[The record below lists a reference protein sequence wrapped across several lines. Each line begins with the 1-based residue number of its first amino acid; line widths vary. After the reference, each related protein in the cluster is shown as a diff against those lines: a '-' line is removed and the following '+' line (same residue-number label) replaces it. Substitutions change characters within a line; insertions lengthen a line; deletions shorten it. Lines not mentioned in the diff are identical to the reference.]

1 MSSNVFPL
9 KPARSACHVPESAR
23 PAPARAV
30 QVPCQCGTVSL
41 AGAFTL
47 RADHVPSRTMRLES
61 SRSVHEP
68 AGGLRR
74 FDFSPPPSAE
84 SSARAGGRAP
94 HSSQHR
100 ARLLRQRTG
109 NKQELKTRTRRFI
122 GTGIVPRILIRK
134 RRRAFP
140 RICHSEGA
148 LCPRFAS
155 RAGGQSSCLL
165 VWDRF
170 STLALSSTMLCYFV
184 SHAGS
189 LACSLQFCGYL
200 LVARIPVTRLWAL

>member
-41 AGAFTL
+41 VGAFTL
-47 RADHVPSRTMRLES
+47 RADHVPSRIMRLES

-68 AGGLRR
+68 LAASGA
-74 FDFSPPPSAE
+74 SISAHHLPRKVPL
-84 SSARAGGRAP
+84 APAVAP
-94 HSSQHR
+94 HTPRSTGRDSCASAQETS
-100 ARLLRQRTG
+100 RT
-109 NKQELKTRTRRFI
+109 LKTRTRRFI
-122 GTGIVPRILIRK
+122 GTGIVPRILICK

-148 LCPRFAS
+148 NHSS
-155 RAGGQSSCLL
+155 RQVEC
-165 VWDRF
+165 
-170 STLALSSTMLCYFV
+170 
-184 SHAGS
+184 
-189 LACSLQFCGYL
+189 AC
-200 LVARIPVTRLWAL
+200 

>member
-1 MSSNVFPL
+1 MSSNVFPV
-9 KPARSACHVPESAR
+9 KPARSACHVPENVL
-23 PAPARAV
+23 PAPAKYPASAGPSAWPAHSPSGQTMCLRE
-30 QVPCQCGTVSL
+30 QCGW
-41 AGAFTL
+41 
-47 RADHVPSRTMRLES
+47 SR
-61 SRSVHEP
+61 H
-68 AGGLRR
+68 
-74 FDFSPPPSAE
+74 
-84 SSARAGGRAP
+84 
-94 HSSQHR
+94 
-100 ARLLRQRTG
+100 
-109 NKQELKTRTRRFI
+109 
-122 GTGIVPRILIRK
+122 LIRK

>member
-41 AGAFTL
+41 ADAFTL

-68 AGGLRR
+68 LA
-74 FDFSPPPSAE
+74 PSDA
-84 SSARAGGRAP
+84 SISAHHLPRKVPLVPAVAP
-94 HSSQHR
+94 HTPRSTGRDSCASAQETS
-100 ARLLRQRTG
+100 RT
-109 NKQELKTRTRRFI
+109 LKTRTRRFI
-122 GTGIVPRILIRK
+122 GTGIVPRIRIRK
-134 RRRAFP
+134 RRRAFT

-148 LCPRFAS
+148 NHSS
-155 RAGGQSSCLL
+155 RQVEC
-165 VWDRF
+165 
-170 STLALSSTMLCYFV
+170 
-184 SHAGS
+184 
-189 LACSLQFCGYL
+189 AC
-200 LVARIPVTRLWAL
+200 

>member
-1 MSSNVFPL
+1 
-9 KPARSACHVPESAR
+9 
-23 PAPARAV
+23 
-30 QVPCQCGTVSL
+30 CG
-41 AGAFTL
+41 
-47 RADHVPSRTMRLES
+47 
-61 SRSVHEP
+61 
-68 AGGLRR
+68 
-74 FDFSPPPSAE
+74 PPPSAE
-84 SSARAGGRAP
+84 TAARAGGRAP
-94 HSSQHR
+94 HSSQHQ
-100 ARLLRQRTG
+100 ARVLRERTG
-109 NKQELKTRTRRFI
+109 NKQELKNRTRCFI

-189 LACSLQFCGYL
+189 MACSLQFCGYL
-200 LVARIPVTRLWAL
+200 LVARIPVKCLWP